1 MKKILLALAFA
12 FFSLPLH
19 SQNIISNFFK
29 YSTMYTSAFANTP
42 MQPVTDYYVTQ
53 SGELRD
59 VTIENPFDFNT
70 TIGIRK
76 VARYD
81 YENRQNRFYDG
92 QTEAT
97 TALSATVGAV
107 NGWEYL
113 AQYDL
118 GRQQG
123 REYINQRYFLR
134 YLGKNWMLK
143 GEYYEQGL
151 VNLDYTQIE
160 TRLRAHIG
168 ELDFSIGAAGRS
180 HIAYGYNP
188 IAIYLQDKQW
198 WDLAYEYGYDDDA
211 YGVDADLDG
220 EMDYYDWHWYDL
232 YGTKVAD
239 TDEDFRKYIYGD
251 IVNDFNRAR
260 FDEVGLLGSVS
271 LICGVDYYHY
281 ADDFWFHGWS
291 SVLPYHSHVLGDH
304 MFSYENF
311 ADNLENTNHWIDG
324 QWIDYNFGAVLGW
337 KLGLRWGI
345 FAEGEYMS
353 YWDRDI
359 FNLRAGVNYQ
369 FR

>member
-1 MKKILLALAFA
+1 MKKTLLALAIA
-12 FFSLPLH
+12 LFSLPLH

-59 VTIENPFDFNT
+59 VTIENPFDFTT

-107 NGWEYL
+107 KGWEYL

-168 ELDFSIGAAGRS
+168 ELDFSIGAAVRQ
-180 HIAYGYNP
+180 HQPYGFNP
-188 IAIYLQDKQW
+188 IADYLSVNPW
-198 WDLAYEYGYDDDA
+198 WELAFDYGYEDYYYGIDYDNDGEIDDA
-211 YGVDADLDG
+211 DWYWEDINGVR
-220 EMDYYDWHWYDL
+220 
-232 YGTKVAD
+232 VAD

-251 IVNDFNRAR
+251 IVNDYNKAR
-260 FDEVGLLGSVS
+260 LSEVGALGSLS
-271 LICGVDYYHY
+271 AIAGIDYYHY
-281 ADDFWFHGWS
+281 ADDFWFHSWS
-291 SVLPYHSHVLGDH
+291 SILPYHRHVLGDH
-304 MFSYENF
+304 MFSYEQF
-311 ADNLENTNHWIDG
+311 ADQLENTNHWIDG

-345 FAEGEYMS
+345 FAEGEYMK

-359 FNLRAGVNYQ
+359 FNLRAGINYQ